1 MVAAQVQRDA
11 TAHAPRLQGVR
22 RTVDYGAAERGE
34 VRDVRALTPIEFAA
48 LHDMSLPGE
57 LPELSGA
64 RDPIEDIYDRL
75 VKRRCMTRVV
85 TVGYINWD
93 ITPLGRLALRVS
105 RPDAAIKIP

>member
-1 MVAAQVQRDA
+1 
-11 TAHAPRLQGVR
+11 
-22 RTVDYGAAERGE
+22 
-34 VRDVRALTPIEFAA
+34 
-48 LHDMSLPGE
+48 
-57 LPELSGA
+57 
-64 RDPIEDIYDRL
+64 L